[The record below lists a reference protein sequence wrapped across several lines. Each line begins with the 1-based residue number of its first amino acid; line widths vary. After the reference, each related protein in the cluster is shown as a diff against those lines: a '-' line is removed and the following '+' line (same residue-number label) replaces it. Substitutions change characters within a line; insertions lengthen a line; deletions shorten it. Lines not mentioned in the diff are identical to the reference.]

1 MYLPLA
7 PPNLTAWFS
16 RGASSKSQLEWG
28 CKFRQGIIWSILN
41 LIDQVKQELEIDL
54 TSSVGRYLIDGWY
67 FQGISPVLCERCR
80 TPYAVFRCP
89 YTTSKGSYKYWALVC
104 DGCKSV
110 SSLDEVPDS
119 EKKFLRKWD
128 TTVKPAPEVG
138 VVSRDL
144 LSKKEIQIPIQKS
157 QPQKSNKAIF
167 MPTGE
172 QQLIL
177 EAVGRG
183 GDISVQALA
192 GTGKTTTLSLIA
204 EQVKPKRGHYV
215 AFNRAIVNEARSKFP
230 SNITCVTAHG
240 LAFRGLGHHFKSR
253 LDSPRVSHQDLAEL
267 FNIKGF
273 GFRTAAGSYFFEPF
287 QMAQFATKTVGN
299 FCKGIGAGP
308 GPKDVPSIPLV
319 DVDDQV
325 ANEFKSQI
333 LNYVNGMWADLQ
345 KQTGLMKFEHD
356 HYLKMW
362 QLAKPEIPGD
372 ILLFDEAQDADLVM
386 LDVVNSQQA
395 QLVYCGDSF
404 QAIYEWRGAVDALE
418 LVNVDETKWLTQ
430 SFRFGDSIAE
440 IGNSY
445 LKRLDA
451 EVQIKG
457 LESRKSLVG
466 QVQRPDAILCRTN
479 FGAISS
485 LILSQE
491 QGRKSALMGNVK
503 VSLEQFAVGCRDLMY
518 GRRTGHPDLA
528 PFKNWNEAFEWAHDE
543 SASSMAGDVATLI
556 QLVENITV
564 EQMLKCLAAAVE
576 EKDSEVVISTAHR
589 AKGREWNSVRL
600 AGDFK
605 HPDDMDTADLRLTYV
620 AVTRA
625 KENLDIGQ
633 FPKSKG
639 DTPPLFKN
647 LGSKTIS
654 KNSSTPRKQRPPIDS
669 NRQVNASASV
679 PKQRGILK
687 RLLGD

>member
-1 MYLPLA
+1 M
-7 PPNLTAWFS
+7 
-16 RGASSKSQLEWG
+16 
-28 CKFRQGIIWSILN
+28 
-41 LIDQVKQELEIDL
+41 
-54 TSSVGRYLIDGWY
+54 
-67 FQGISPVLCERCR
+67 
-80 TPYAVFRCP
+80 
-89 YTTSKGSYKYWALVC
+89 
-104 DGCKSV
+104 

-128 TTVKPAPEVG
+128 TTVKSTPEVG
-138 VVSRDL
+138 VISGDS

-167 MPTGE
+167 APTGE

-183 GDISVQALA
+183 GDVSVQALA
-192 GTGKTTTLSLIA
+192 GTGKTTTHSLIA
-204 EQVKPKRGHYV
+204 GQVKPKKGHYV

-253 LDSPRVSHQDLAEL
+253 LDSPRVSHRDLAEL
-267 FNIKGF
+267 FNIRGF
-273 GFRTAAGSYFFEPF
+273 GFQTAAGSYFFEPF
-287 QMAQFATKTVGN
+287 QMAQFAVKTVGN
-299 FCKGIGAGP
+299 FCKSIGAAP
-308 GPKDVPSIPLV
+308 GPKDVPSIPLL
-319 DVDDQV
+319 DVDEQV
-325 ANEFKSQI
+325 ANEFNSQT

-372 ILLFDEAQDADLVM
+372 ILLFDEAQDADPVM

-418 LVNVDETKWLTQ
+418 LVHVDETKWLTQ

-457 LESRKSLVG
+457 LKSRKSLVG
-466 QVQRPDAILCRTN
+466 IVQRPDAILCRTN

-503 VSLEQFAVGCRDLMY
+503 VSLEQFAEGCRDLMY

-528 PFKNWNEAFEWAHDE
+528 PFKNWNEALEWSQDE
-543 SASSMAGDVATLI
+543 AASSMAGDVATLI
-556 QLVENITV
+556 QLVQNITV
-564 EQMLKCLAAAVE
+564 EQILKCLAAAVE
-576 EKDSEVVISTAHR
+576 EKDAEVVISTAHR

-625 KENLDIGQ
+625 KENLDISQ

-639 DTPPLFKN
+639 DTPPLFNN
-647 LGSKTIS
+647 LGSRPIS
-654 KNSSTPRKQRPPIDS
+654 SSSSAPRKQRPPIDTKKK
-669 NRQVNASASV
+669 VNASAPV
-679 PKQRGILK
+679 PKQKGILK
-687 RLLGD
+687 RLLGE

>member
-1 MYLPLA
+1 M
-7 PPNLTAWFS
+7 NL
-16 RGASSKSQLEWG
+16 L
-28 CKFRQGIIWSILN
+28 
-41 LIDQVKQELEIDL
+41 DQVKQELEIDL
-54 TSSVGRYLIDGWY
+54 TSSIGRYLIDGWY
-67 FQGISPVLCERCR
+67 FQGVCPVLCKQCR

-89 YTTSKGSYKYWALVC
+89 YTTSAGSYKYWALVC
-104 DGCKSV
+104 SSCKSV

-128 TTVKPAPEVG
+128 T
-138 VVSRDL
+138 VSRPASDL
-144 LSKKEIQIPIQKS
+144 PQVKREEKANTQIRVSEQYPLVQKS
-157 QPQKSNKAIF
+157 KITSFA
-167 MPTGE
+167 PTDE

-177 EAVGRG
+177 EAVGRA
-183 GDISVQALA
+183 GDVSVQALA
-192 GTGKTTTLSLIA
+192 GTGKTTTLCLIA
-204 EQVKPKRGHYV
+204 EKVKPKRGHYV
-215 AFNRAIVNEARSKFP
+215 AFNKAIVNEARSKFP

-240 LAFRGLGHHFKSR
+240 LAFRGLGHHYKSR

-267 FNIKGF
+267 FNIRGF

-299 FCKGIGAGP
+299 FCKNIYP
-308 GPKDVPSIPLV
+308 TLGPKDGPAIPLV
-319 DVDDQV
+319 DVDEQV
-325 ANEFKSQI
+325 SKEFNSLI
-333 LNYVNGMWADLQ
+333 LNYASGMWADLQ
-345 KQTGLMKFEHD
+345 KLTGLMKFEHD

-372 ILLFDEAQDADLVM
+372 VLLFDEAQDADPVM

-404 QAIYEWRGAVDALE
+404 QAIYEWRGAVDALG
-418 LVNVDETKWLTQ
+418 LVVVDETKYLTQ

-445 LKRLDA
+445 LERLDA
-451 EVQIKG
+451 DVRIKG
-457 LESRKSLVG
+457 LKSRKSLVV

-485 LILSQE
+485 LILSQD

-503 VSLEQFAVGCRDLMY
+503 VSLEQFAMGCRDLMY

-528 PFKNWNEAFEWAHDE
+528 PFKNWNEAYAWSQDE

-556 QLVENITV
+556 QLVQNISV
-564 EQMLKCLAAAVE
+564 EQMLRCLAAAVE
-576 EKDSEVVISTAHR
+576 EKDAEVVISTAHR

-600 AGDFK
+600 AGDFQ

-625 KENLDIGQ
+625 KEKLDISQ
-633 FPKSKG
+633 LPKSKG

-647 LGSKTIS
+647 LGLKPVSN
-654 KNSSTPRKQRPPIDS
+654 NSSTPRKQRPPIDP
-669 NRQVNASASV
+669 NKKVNVAAPA